1 MVQTLA
7 RPTHRQF
14 TIGQWMVVMAVFAA
28 LFTILPAGLALI
40 VVVALVIPLVT
51 DFATGLRLRKSR

>member
-1 MVQTLA
+1 
-7 RPTHRQF
+7 
-14 TIGQWMVVMAVFAA
+14 MVVMAVFAA